1 MNKMEKVYK
10 VEFMEY
16 TNYSRDT
23 VCDESKKIGH
33 GQYLHV
39 GKEPFL
45 VKESDLEKYKNYGG
59 GYRSVVFVGYL
70 EEIEAEKEE
79 K

>member
-16 TNYSRDT
+16 TNYSKDA
-23 VCDESKKIGH
+23 VSDETKEIGH
-33 GQYLHV
+33 GQILHV

-45 VKESDLEKYKNYGG
+45 VKECDLEKYKNYGG
-59 GYRSVVFVGYL
+59 GYRSIIFVGYL
-70 EEIEAEKEE
+70 EEMQEK